1 MSQEETEKN
10 INPNAEASDSTLE
23 NLNLAEVINDSTSPG
38 DSENIDNL
46 PIESIGSYAR
56 LEELLTDED
65 SEKTGNPPAQI

>member
-10 INPNAEASDSTLE
+10 ISPNADASDSTLE
-23 NLNLAEVINDSTSPG
+23 NLNPAEVINDSTSPG

-65 SEKTGNPPAQI
+65 SEKTGNPPAQS

>member
-10 INPNAEASDSTLE
+10 SSPNADASDSTLE
-23 NLNLAEVINDSTSPG
+23 NLNPAEVINDSTSPD